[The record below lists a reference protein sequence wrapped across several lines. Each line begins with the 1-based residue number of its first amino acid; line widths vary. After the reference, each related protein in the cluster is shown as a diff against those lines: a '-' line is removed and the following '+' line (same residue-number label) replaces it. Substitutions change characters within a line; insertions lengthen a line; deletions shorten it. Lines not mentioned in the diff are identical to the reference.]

1 MNKNRFW
8 FIIGALFLISAC
20 TYLFTSGQYINV
32 VHALKSMNKWWL
44 LSAMGLI
51 LIYWLVETKIIHLLI
66 NRLYKKKKFRD
77 ALKVSMIGQFF
88 SGITPFATGG
98 QPAQLVLL
106 SKLDVPVGMGS
117 SMLMSKFIIYQG
129 ILVLYAGILLI
140 LKANMFLSNI
150 SNLFSLVLIG
160 FGVNL
165 VVISALVFI
174 SISKKTNKKVSNKI
188 IKILYK
194 INLIKNIDMVQ
205 LKIAKNIE
213 EFHQQ
218 VAILSGH
225 KILVFKMV
233 LLTFFQLTC
242 YFLVPYC
249 LYRGFGLTGVAIT
262 DIIAAT
268 AFVLMVT
275 SFIPMPGGSGGAEGG
290 FYIIF
295 GMFFIGKYIVPA
307 ILVWRVITYYMWMV
321 IGGFW
326 VLSSNVNYARS

>member
-1 MNKNRFW
+1 MNKNKFW
-8 FIIGALFLISAC
+8 LSVGALFLITAC
-20 TYLFTSGQYINV
+20 IYLYTSGQYINV
-32 VHALKSMNKWWL
+32 YHALKSMNKWWL
-44 LSAMGLI
+44 LSGIGLI
-51 LIYWLVETKIIHLLI
+51 LLYWLIETKIIHLLI
-66 NRLYKKKKFRD
+66 NKLYKKKRFKEAF
-77 ALKVSMIGQFF
+77 KVSMIGQFF

-106 SKLDVPVGMGS
+106 SKLEVPVGMGS

-129 ILVLYAGILLI
+129 ILVLYAAVLLI

-150 SNLFSLVLIG
+150 NNLFSLVLIG

-165 VVISALVFI
+165 IVISALVFI
-174 SISKKTNKKVSNKI
+174 SVSKSINKKVSNKI
-188 IKILYK
+188 VKILYK
-194 INLIKNIDMVQ
+194 IKLIKNVDMVQ
-205 LKIAKNIE
+205 LKISKNIE
-213 EFHQQ
+213 EFHEQ

-249 LYRGFGLTGVAIT
+249 LYRGFGLTNVSIV

-275 SFIPMPGGSGGAEGG
+275 SFIPLPGGSGGAEGG

-307 ILVWRVITYYMWMV
+307 ILVWRIITYYMWMV
-321 IGGFW
+321 IGGVW
-326 VLSSNVNYARS
+326 MLSSNVNYARS

>member
-1 MNKNRFW
+1 MNV
-8 FIIGALFLISAC
+8 
-20 TYLFTSGQYINV
+20 YQ
-32 VHALKSMNKWWL
+32 ALKSMNKWWL

-51 LIYWLVETKIIHLLI
+51 LLYWLIETKIVHLLI
-66 NRLYKKKKFRD
+66 NKLYKKKRFKD
-77 ALKVSMIGQFF
+77 AFKVSMIGQFF

-106 SKLDVPVGMGS
+106 TKLDIPVGMGS

-129 ILVLYAGILLI
+129 ILVLYAAVLLI

-150 SNLFSLVLIG
+150 NNLFLLVLIG

-165 VVISALVFI
+165 IVISTLVFI
-174 SISKKTNKKVSNKI
+174 SVSKSTNKKVLSKI

-194 INLIKNIDMVQ
+194 IKLIKNLNMVQ

-218 VAILSGH
+218 VAILSRH
-225 KILVFKMV
+225 KLLVFKMA

-249 LYRGFGLTGVAIT
+249 LYRGFGLTGVSIV

-275 SFIPMPGGSGGAEGG
+275 SFIPLPGGSGGAEGG

-307 ILVWRVITYYMWMV
+307 ILVWRIITYYMWMI
-321 IGGFW
+321 IGGVW
-326 VLSSNVNYARS
+326 MLSSNVNYARS

>member
-1 MNKNRFW
+1 MNKNKFW
-8 FIIGALFLISAC
+8 LSIGALFILIAC
-20 TYLFTSGQYINV
+20 TYLYTSGQYINV
-32 VHALKSMNKWWL
+32 YHALKSMNKWWL
-44 LSAMGLI
+44 LSAMSLI
-51 LIYWLVETKIIHLLI
+51 LVYWLIETKILHLLI
-66 NRLYKKKKFRD
+66 NELYKKKRFKD

-106 SKLDVPVGMGS
+106 SKLKVPVGMGS
-117 SMLMSKFIIYQG
+117 SMLMSKFVIYQG
-129 ILVLYAGILLI
+129 ILVLYAAILLI
-140 LKANMFLSNI
+140 FKANLFLTNVN
-150 SNLFSLVLIG
+150 NLFSLVFVG

-165 VVISALVFI
+165 VVITALVFI
-174 SISKKTNKKVSNKI
+174 SVSKNTNKKVSNKI
-188 IKILYK
+188 IMILYK
-194 INLIKNIDMVQ
+194 IKLIKNIDVVQ

-218 VAILSGH
+218 VDILSGH
-225 KILVFKMV
+225 KLLVFKMI

-249 LYRGFGLTGVAIT
+249 LYRGFGLTGVSIV

-307 ILVWRVITYYMWMV
+307 ILVWRIITYYMWMV
-321 IGGFW
+321 IGGVW
-326 VLSSNVNYARS
+326 MLSSNVNYARS